1 MLAGIDLGAV
11 SIDDLSSLPTMTKRD
26 LNGNWDQIVTEAD
39 VLAFLEG
46 KIAKWQMPKG
56 VVWID
61 EVPKT
66 SVGKF
71 SKKTLRDEYA
81 GTLMPG

>member
-26 LNGNWDQIVTEAD
+26 INGNRDQTVTEAD

-46 KIAKWQMPKG
+46 KIAK
-56 VVWID
+56 
-61 EVPKT
+61 
-66 SVGKF
+66 F
-71 SKKTLRDEYA
+71 SKKTLHDEYA

>member
-26 LNGNWDQIVTEAD
+26 LNRNWDQIVTEAD

-46 KIAKWQMPKG
+46 KIAK
-56 VVWID
+56 
-61 EVPKT
+61 
-66 SVGKF
+66 F
-71 SKKTLRDEYA
+71 SKKTLHDEYA

>member
-1 MLAGIDLGAV
+1 
-11 SIDDLSSLPTMTKRD
+11 MTKRD
-26 LNGNWDQIVTEAD
+26 LNGNWDQTVTEAD

-46 KIAKWQMPKG
+46 KIA
-56 VVWID
+56 
-61 EVPKT
+61 
-66 SVGKF
+66 KF

>member
-46 KIAKWQMPKG
+46 KIAKWRMPKG

-61 EVPKT
+61 EVPET